1 MRRTQSYAAHVLLNR
16 QSGESATLSGSA
28 NIKGSITV
36 HTESAFKPGDRV
48 RNTKTGETG
57 TVAPVSPKDGGTTP
71 VIYDK
76 EFDNW
81 GTIWD
86 TPNHRLE
93 LIPC

>member
-1 MRRTQSYAAHVLLNR
+1 MLIRSFVNAVLLNR
-16 QSGESATLSGSA
+16 QTGESETPTTSVLTR
-28 NIKGSITV
+28 GSIIV
-36 HTESAFKPGDRV
+36 LTESAFKAGDRV
-48 RNTKTGETG
+48 RNTKTDETG
-57 TVAPVSPKDGGTTP
+57 TVAPVSPKDVGTTP

-93 LIPC
+93 LIT

>member
-1 MRRTQSYAAHVLLNR
+1 
-16 QSGESATLSGSA
+16 
-28 NIKGSITV
+28 V
-36 HTESAFKPGDRV
+36 HTEREFSPGTRV

-57 TVAPVSPKDGGTTP
+57 VVSSASPKDIGTTP

-93 LIPC
+93 VIP

>member
-1 MRRTQSYAAHVLLNR
+1 MLIQSFVNAVLLNR
-16 QSGESATLSGSA
+16 QSGESAIPTVYEP
-28 NIKGSITV
+28 IKGNITV
-36 HTESAFKPGDRV
+36 HTEREFAPGTRV

-57 TVAPVSPKDGGTTP
+57 SVSSASPKDIGTTP

-93 LIPC
+93 LCP